1 MNNVLIWI
9 WAALALIFFI
19 AEIFTAGFFLVC
31 FGIGA
36 AAAALLAFLG
46 FDVIW
51 QLVAFISASVVALAF
66 LRPLAKRVSTEV
78 ANPGGIDRVVGKQ
91 AVVLEAIDPL
101 AATGRVR
108 IEREE
113 WRADSIDGNTIAKDS
128 VVKVIRVSGTRVLVR
143 EPNRIGKLAQAA
155 SAESSA
161 SANPQGS
168 SPETER

>member
-1 MNNVLIWI
+1 MDWGSCVNNVLIWV

-36 AAAALLAFLG
+36 AAAALLAALG
-46 FDVIW
+46 IDVLW
-51 QLVAFISASVVALAF
+51 QFVAFIGVSLVALAF
-66 LRPLAKRVSTEV
+66 LRPFAKNMSTHV
-78 ANPGGIDRVVGKQ
+78 PNPGGIDRVVGKQ

-113 WRADSIDGNTIAKDS
+113 WRADSIDGHLIAKDA
-128 VVKVIRVSGTRVLVR
+128 VVKVVSVSGTRVLVR
-143 EPNRIGKLAQAA
+143 EHLQA
-155 SAESSA
+155 
-161 SANPQGS
+161 
-168 SPETER
+168 

>member
-1 MNNVLIWI
+1 MEVFAVSAMHREVYVENIMIWI

-36 AAAALLAFLG
+36 AVSALLALFG
-46 FDVIW
+46 VDPVW
-51 QLVAFISASVVALAF
+51 QIVAFIGASAIALAF
-66 LRPLAKRVSTEV
+66 LRPLAVSMSTHV

-91 AVVLEAIDPL
+91 AVVLEEINPL

-113 WRADSIDGNTIAKDS
+113 WRADSVDGHTIAKDS
-128 VVKVIRVSGTRVLVR
+128 VVKVIGVSGTRVLVR
-143 EPNRIGKLAQAA
+143 EHHQ
-155 SAESSA
+155 S
-161 SANPQGS
+161 
-168 SPETER
+168 